1 MCLLKLAASARLPNE
16 ARLMIG
22 ESLGVFRR
30 RIILDQITQVPFHE
44 VRLATDYTSNNE
56 PSVIRAIV
64 TFKCAMM
71 LVDGISRRQI
81 AESYELIVDMQKFA
95 TWDDTKRCF
104 LELDAFR
111 TGTKYVYKK
120 AITAPYLRIRHF
132 EASRPGNDMAH
143 RITPLPGFMFAHTT
157 KRQRHDDKDWQPVP
171 DKAEIRQKCENYTS
185 MLRNLMSVIQEYL
198 LLSDDED
205 KPGGYE
211 RQKDNR
217 ICIWV
222 QETWL

>member
-1 MCLLKLAASARLPNE
+1 
-16 ARLMIG
+16 MIG

-30 RIILDQITQVPFHE
+30 RIILDQITQVPFNE
-44 VRLATDYTSNNE
+44 VRLATDHTSNNE

-64 TFKCAMM
+64 TFKHAMM
-71 LVDGISRRQI
+71 LVDAISRRQI

-157 KRQRHDDKDWQPVP
+157 KRQRHDDEDWQPVP

-205 KPGGYE
+205 KPGGAKASSALVDGVYE